1 MSQPVPTRRTPGARR
16 TRRALPA
23 TLAVVLVAVAACGA
37 SDNTTAV
44 TSTTSVPT
52 PTTGTDRTVPSTT
65 TTVAATTS
73 TTLATTT
80 TTTHPAPTTTPPPAT
95 TTTAPAPTTTP
106 PPPATTTTLATTT
119 TTTAPAPPTTSP
131 PPPSPDEQ
139 PYLDSF
145 ATDVRAGDG
154 AEIFDEAQ
162 AKCLARRFLDVIGL
176 DRLRNAGVEPDDF
189 NISANFGEKLGVDAT
204 EGNQLYDQFASCGID
219 VEEVLVKSLSAGGQD
234 LTPEERACVDAAF
247 GPDDVR
253 RSFVA
258 DVIGQ
263 DLTDDPLDRIEQCF
277 ADRSS
282 PGD

>member
-1 MSQPVPTRRTPGARR
+1 M
-16 TRRALPA
+16 
-23 TLAVVLVAVAACGA
+23 
-37 SDNTTAV
+37 
-44 TSTTSVPT
+44 
-52 PTTGTDRTVPSTT
+52 
-65 TTVAATTS
+65 
-73 TTLATTT
+73 
-80 TTTHPAPTTTPPPAT
+80 
-95 TTTAPAPTTTP
+95 
-106 PPPATTTTLATTT
+106 
-119 TTTAPAPPTTSP
+119 
-131 PPPSPDEQ
+131 
-139 PYLDSF
+139 
-145 ATDVRAGDG
+145 RAGDG

-258 DVIGQ
+258 DIIGQ

>member
-80 TTTHPAPTTTPPPAT
+80 TTT
-95 TTTAPAPTTTP
+95 
-106 PPPATTTTLATTT
+106 
-119 TTTAPAPPTTSP
+119 APAPPTTPP

-258 DVIGQ
+258 DIIGQ